1 MNESTLITLS
11 KNEKEEWFLNL
22 SKSKKQS
29 ESPTNKILDPTTG
42 KKFKTK
48 ESLQEHIHNHFTK
61 IFKHKKQ

>member
-29 ESPTNKILDPTTG
+29 ESPTNKILDPATG
-42 KKFKTK
+42 EKM
-48 ESLQEHIHNHFTK
+48 
-61 IFKHKKQ
+61 